1 MIYKINED
9 IFVLFQNY
17 FNDQF
22 NCIIPNKF
30 EVEKY
35 LKQKDFD
42 YQLIYL
48 EHESHKKIAK
58 WILFDKTKLI
68 FSLIS

>member
-48 EHESHKKIAK
+48 EHESLIEK
-58 WILFDKTKLI
+58 LPNGYYSTKQH
-68 FSLIS
+68 

>member
-9 IFVLFQNY
+9 IFVLFKNY

-35 LKQKDFD
+35 LKRKDFD

-48 EHESHKKIAK
+48 EHES
-58 WILFDKTKLI
+58 LI
-68 FSLIS
+68 